1 MVEVLGLE
9 CSRGRHSELYVV
21 VISRLS
27 ENIEKNPRKNTI
39 NTKINIIIIP
49 CSFSWFLLLVNYKI

>member
-9 CSRGRHSELYVV
+9 CSLGRHSELYVV

-27 ENIEKNPRKNTI
+27 ENEEKKQKKHNK
-39 NTKINIIIIP
+39 
-49 CSFSWFLLLVNYKI
+49 Y